1 MSLYLGLTGNIA
13 SGKSTVAKMFES
25 LGCYTID
32 ADVISRI
39 VMKKGE
45 STYFNILNV
54 FSEKIL
60 DENGEI
66 DRRKLKEIVFNDDS
80 KRIKLEQIVHPAIRD
95 YEKKL
100 ISEIKGRDS
109 QAIIL
114 TQAALIIEKNSFN
127 RFDGIILVYVDKRS
141 QLERLL
147 KRDGIDVRLAEKII
161 ASQMPYEEKV
171 VYANFII
178 DNSKDLK
185 HLKSEVNR
193 VYNVLK
199 MHLYTKKQLKK
210 LERNIVYKFV
220 TK

>member
-32 ADVISRI
+32 ADEISRI

-45 STYFNILNV
+45 KAYFKIIEA
-54 FSEKIL
+54 FGEKIL

-66 DRRKLKEIVFNDDS
+66 DRGKLKEIVFNDDS
-80 KRIKLEQIVHPAIRD
+80 KRVVLEQIVHPAIRD
-95 YEKKL
+95 YERKL
-100 ISEIKGRDS
+100 VSEIKGRDS

-114 TQAALIIEKNSFN
+114 TQAALIIEKKSFD
-127 RFDGIILVYVDKRS
+127 RFDGIILVYVDRKS

-147 KRDGIDVRLAEKII
+147 KRDGIDKELAEKII

-171 VYANFII
+171 KYANFII
-178 DNSKDLK
+178 DNSKDLE

-199 MHLYTKKQLKK
+199 IHLYTKKQIKK
-210 LERNIVYKFV
+210 VDKGILYKFFG
-220 TK
+220 